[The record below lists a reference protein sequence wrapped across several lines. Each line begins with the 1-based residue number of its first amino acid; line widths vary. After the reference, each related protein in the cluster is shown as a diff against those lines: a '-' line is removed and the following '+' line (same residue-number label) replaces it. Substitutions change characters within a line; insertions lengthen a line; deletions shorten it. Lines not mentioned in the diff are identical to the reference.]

1 VPADKIVRKP
11 RKPQLPLF
19 EKQSLPP
26 AAQEFAGNGKPKGLR
41 PGLPSPVDRAF
52 GGPMKRYLPLLL
64 AVISFF
70 SARTPTPCAADEIP
84 KTAWRRPLG
93 QPLPNPG
100 VRKNKTDIDDG
111 YWQGAPVGG
120 FGAGTF
126 SRTYRGDFARWHIKS
141 GVHKYA
147 PVYANQFA
155 MFQQVAGEP
164 AGTAQVLMTDHPK
177 NGELSSWRWDYPV
190 GAGEYAALFP
200 KSWFDYK
207 WDKFPAHL
215 VLEQFSPVLPDN
227 YKESSYPTAVYRWHA
242 ANPTNKVVTVSV
254 LLSWTNMGG
263 WFRNYLRD
271 LQGALNQGNRNRF
284 RTESVAP
291 TETMK
296 GIVFERNRAEGVGNE
311 WDGEFSIAAL
321 ESPGV
326 EVTYQAEFLADGDGK
341 AVWAPF
347 SKDGKLADSTT
358 SWVSA
363 SEKLGGAIAV
373 RFTLQPGEEKIVP
386 MVIAWDFPVVEFGQG
401 RKWNRRYT
409 DFYGTN
415 GSNSWAIAR
424 DGLLHAAEWS
434 AAVDAWQKPYIDD
447 ESKPAWYRGM
457 LFNELYVLTDGGTF
471 WGRPV
476 NSDQAAPATFALLEC
491 FDYAYYGTLD
501 VRFYASM
508 PLLKFWPSIDK
519 QVLREFAQTVLR
531 EYPELGLWVWKTQQ
545 TESPVL
551 HKRKKIGAVPHDLG
565 VPEGDPF
572 VSVNEPGW
580 QDTNDWKDLNSKF
593 VLMIYRDYVLT
604 GKKDNAF
611 LHEMWPSMQ
620 AAMTYLRQFDHGG
633 GIPENSGY
641 PDQTYDS
648 WVVRGVSAYCG
659 GLWLA
664 ALRASEE
671 TGRALDEPRA
681 ADEYHNLFQK
691 AQKTYIDKLWNGEY
705 FRYDMESE
713 YRDSIQADQLAG
725 QWYANMTGLGDL
737 VPREMQVSALKKIF
751 ANNVMKF
758 GKGEMGAANGMSA
771 DGSVIRGNEQAQE
784 VWVGTSF
791 GLAALL
797 LSEGLKDEAY
807 HTAWGIHHVVYES
820 KGYWF
825 RTPEAWDDTGNFRA
839 SMYMR
844 PAAVWAM
851 EMTSP
856 ASH

>member
-1 VPADKIVRKP
+1 MKKC
-11 RKPQLPLF
+11 
-19 EKQSLPP
+19 
-26 AAQEFAGNGKPKGLR
+26 LR
-41 PGLPSPVDRAF
+41 
-52 GGPMKRYLPLLL
+52 LLL
-64 AVISFF
+64 TLIPFF
-70 SARTPTPCAADEIP
+70 CTLIPSLCAGDEIP

-93 QPLPNPG
+93 QLLSNPG
-100 VRKNKTDIDDG
+100 VRKNTTDIDDG

-155 MFQQVAGEP
+155 MFQQAAGEP
-164 AGTAQVLMTDHPK
+164 AGTARVLMTDHPK
-177 NGELSSWRWDYPV
+177 NGELYSWQWDYPV

-200 KSWFDYK
+200 KSWYDYK
-207 WDKFPAHL
+207 WDRFPAHV

-227 YKESSYPTAVYRWHA
+227 YKESSYPVAVYRWHA
-242 ANPTNKVVTVSV
+242 ENPTNKVITVSV
-254 LLSWTNMGG
+254 LLSWTNMAG
-263 WFRNYLRD
+263 WFRAYTRD
-271 LQGALNQGNRNRF
+271 FQGALNQGNQNHF
-284 RTESVAP
+284 RKESVAAAGI
-291 TETMK
+291 MK
-296 GIVFERNRAEGVGNE
+296 GIVFDPSRAEGAQNE

-326 EVTYQAEFLADGDGK
+326 EVTYQSEFLADGDGK
-341 AVWAPF
+341 AVWVPF
-347 SKDGKLADSTT
+347 SKDGRLADSAV

-363 SEKLGGAIAV
+363 SEKLGGAVAV
-373 RFTLQPGEEKIVP
+373 RFTLQPGEKKIVT
-386 MVIAWDFPVVEFGQG
+386 MVISWDFPVVEFGQG

-415 GSNSWAIAR
+415 GNNSWAIAR

-434 AAVDAWQKPYIDD
+434 DAIDAWQAPYINDD
-447 ESKPAWYRGM
+447 TKPAWYRGM
-457 LFNELYVLTDGGTF
+457 LFNELYTLTDGGTF

-476 NSDQAAPATFALLEC
+476 NSDPKATPTFALLEC

-508 PLLKFWPSIDK
+508 PLLKFWPTIDK
-519 QVLREFAQTVLR
+519 QVLREFAQTVPR

-545 TESPVL
+545 TGEPVL

-593 VLMIYRDYVLT
+593 VLMVYRDYVLT
-604 GKKDNAF
+604 GKKDTAF
-611 LHEMWPSMQ
+611 LREMWPAIQ

-633 GIPENSGY
+633 GIPENGGY

-671 TGRALDEPRA
+671 TGHALGEQRA
-681 ADEYHNLFQK
+681 ADEYHSLFQK

-737 VPREMQVSALKKIF
+737 VPREMQVSALKKIY

-758 GKGEMGAANGMSA
+758 GKGEMGAANGMAA
-771 DGSVIRGNEQAQE
+771 DGSIIRDNEQAQE

-807 HTAWGIHHVVYES
+807 HTAWGIHHVIYES

-825 RTPEAWDDTGNFRA
+825 RTPEAWDDNGNFRA

>member
-1 VPADKIVRKP
+1 
-11 RKPQLPLF
+11 
-19 EKQSLPP
+19 
-26 AAQEFAGNGKPKGLR
+26 
-41 PGLPSPVDRAF
+41 
-52 GGPMKRYLPLLL
+52 MKKCVLLL
-64 AVISFF
+64 LL
-70 SARTPTPCAADEIP
+70 SASSLCASTHAQSVSDEIP
-84 KTAWRRPLG
+84 QIAWRRPLG
-93 QPLPNPG
+93 QPFSNPG
-100 VRKNKTDIDDG
+100 TRKNTTDIDDG

-120 FGAGTF
+120 FGSGTF

-141 GVHKYA
+141 GVHKYV
-147 PVYANQFA
+147 PVYTNQFA
-155 MFQQVAGEP
+155 MFQQVEGEAAG
-164 AGTAQVLMTDHPK
+164 AARVLMTDHPK
-177 NGELSSWRWDYPV
+177 SGELSSWQWDYPV

-200 KSWFDYK
+200 KSWYDYK
-207 WDKFPAHL
+207 WDKFPAHV

-227 YKESSYPTAVYRWHA
+227 YKESSYPVAVYRWHA
-242 ANPTNKVVTVSV
+242 ENPTNKAVTVSV
-254 LLSWTNMGG
+254 LLSWANMVG
-263 WFRNYLRD
+263 WFRTYTRD
-271 LQGALNQGNRNRF
+271 FQGALSQGNQNHF
-284 RTESVAP
+284 RQESVASAG
-291 TETMK
+291 TMK
-296 GIVFERNRAEGVGNE
+296 GVVFDRSRADGAQNE

-321 ESPGV
+321 ESPGL
-326 EVTYQAEFLADGDGK
+326 EVTYQTEFLADGDGK
-341 AVWAPF
+341 EVWIPF
-347 SKDGKLADSTT
+347 SKDGRLADKTA

-373 RFTLQPGEEKIVP
+373 RFTLQPGEKKVIP
-386 MVIAWDFPVVEFGQG
+386 IVIAWDFPVLEFGQG

-409 DFYGTN
+409 DFYGTT
-415 GSNSWAIAR
+415 GDNSWSIAR
-424 DGLLHAAEWS
+424 DGLLHAGEWS
-434 AAVDAWQKPYIDD
+434 NSIDAWQGPYLHD
-447 ESKPAWYRGM
+447 ESKPDWYRAM

-476 NSDQAAPATFALLEC
+476 NSDPKLPATFALLES

-508 PLLKFWPSIDK
+508 PLLKFWPTIDK

-531 EYPELGLWVWKTQQ
+531 EYPEPGLWVWKTQQ
-545 TESPVL
+545 TGEPVL

-593 VLMIYRDYVLT
+593 VLMVYRDYVFT
-604 GKKDNAF
+604 GKKDTTF
-611 LHEMWPSMQ
+611 LREMWPAIQ
-620 AAMTYLRQFDHGG
+620 AAMTYLRQFDRGG
-633 GIPENSGY
+633 GIPENGGY

-671 TGRALDEPRA
+671 TGRALGDQHA
-681 ADEYHNLFQK
+681 ADEYHALFQK
-691 AQKTYIDKLWNGEY
+691 AQKTYIDRLWNGEY

-713 YRDSIQADQLAG
+713 YRDSIQADQLAS
-725 QWYANMTGLGDL
+725 QWYANMTELGDL
-737 VPREMQVSALKKIF
+737 VPKEMQVSALKKIF
-751 ANNVMKF
+751 ANKVMKF
-758 GKGEMGAANGMSA
+758 GKGEMGAANGMAA
-771 DGSVIRGNEQAQE
+771 DGSIIRDNEQAQE

-807 HTAWGIHHVVYES
+807 HTAWGIHHVIYES

-851 EMTSP
+851 EMTNP
-856 ASH
+856 PSH